1 MKGIVKLDLKN
12 GLYVASSRSMT
23 GALRGLGGGVGTGR
37 RLRAIG
43 GEGSVLVSGKVL

>member
-23 GALRGLGGGVGTGR
+23 LRGLGWGWLDWEVAKGHWR
-37 RLRAIG
+37 
-43 GEGSVLVSGKVL
+43 